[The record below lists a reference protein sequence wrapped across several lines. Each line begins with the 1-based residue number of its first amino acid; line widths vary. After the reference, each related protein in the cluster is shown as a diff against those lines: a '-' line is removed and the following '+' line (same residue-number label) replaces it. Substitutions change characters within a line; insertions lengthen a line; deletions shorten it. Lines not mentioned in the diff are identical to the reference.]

1 MSLISRNNRKVTTR
15 ALLAAALCLLPAG
28 AATAEELLMI
38 ELPDPATAQ
47 AAAEPPEAAKPQA
60 PPAAAPSV
68 NVRPGALAG
77 PLGGELTDFNFTG
90 TDILLVL
97 KIIASRRKLNIVP
110 SPDVEGHVT
119 LSLRRVPFDEG
130 FRILLEKL
138 DLAAIQR
145 GSGVIEVMPRSEMPL
160 VAEKVALKNGLAADI
175 KAALETL
182 LTPEEKKRL
191 TIAADYASNSLMI
204 SAAAAQM
211 PGLRARITDL
221 DQKAP
226 RIKIKAPHTRAA
238 QR

>member
-1 MSLISRNNRKVTTR
+1 MSLISRNNLKPAAR
-15 ALLAAALCLLPAG
+15 ALLASALCLLSAG

-60 PPAAAPSV
+60 PPAAAPDL
-68 NVRPGALAG
+68 NVRPGTLAG
-77 PLGGELTDFNFTG
+77 PLSGGLADFNFTG

-110 SPDVEGHVT
+110 SPGVKGNVT
-119 LSLRRVPFDEG
+119 LSLRQVPFDEG

-138 DLAAIQR
+138 DLVAIQR
-145 GSGVIEVMPRSEMPL
+145 GGGVIEVMPGSEMPL
-160 VAEKVALKNGLAADI
+160 VAEKVALKNRPAADI
-175 KAALETL
+175 KAALEAL
-182 LTPEEKKRL
+182 LTPDEKKRL

-211 PGLRARITDL
+211 PGLRAMITDL

-226 RIKIKAPHTRAA
+226 QIRIKGPHTRAA